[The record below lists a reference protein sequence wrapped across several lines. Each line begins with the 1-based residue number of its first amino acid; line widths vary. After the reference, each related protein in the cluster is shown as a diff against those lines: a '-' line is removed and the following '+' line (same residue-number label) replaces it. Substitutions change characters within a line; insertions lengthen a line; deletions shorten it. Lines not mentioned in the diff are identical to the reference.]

1 MMRQIDADAESMR
14 DERMR
19 VNNGSKGRG
28 MRRASG
34 CAEVELLC
42 REELRGLGVHL
53 VLRALE
59 CGDAEE
65 DEAGEHGDLEDNPEC
80 RPYVRRH
87 SGVHDVPLCR
97 VRVVGFAEVLVVRD
111 VPWIYLSV

>member
-1 MMRQIDADAESMR
+1 MMRQIDADAGSMR

-19 VNNGSKGRG
+19 VGVGSKGG
-28 MRRASG
+28 CMRRWG
-34 CAEVELLC
+34 VRRLLC
-42 REELRGLGVHL
+42 RKELRGLGVHL
-53 VLRALE
+53 VLRAFE

-65 DEAGEHGDLEDNPEC
+65 DEAGEHGDLEDDPER

-111 VPWIYLSV
+111 VPWVSPLV

>member
-1 MMRQIDADAESMR
+1 
-14 DERMR
+14 MR
-19 VNNGSKGRG
+19 VGVGSKGG
-28 MRRASG
+28 CMRRW
-34 CAEVELLC
+34 VVRRLLC
-42 REELRGLGVHL
+42 RKELRGLGVHL

-65 DEAGEHGDLEDNPEC
+65 DEAGEHGDLEDDPER

-97 VRVVGFAEVLVVRD
+97 VRVVGFAEVLVVRYIPYID
-111 VPWIYLSV
+111 PLG